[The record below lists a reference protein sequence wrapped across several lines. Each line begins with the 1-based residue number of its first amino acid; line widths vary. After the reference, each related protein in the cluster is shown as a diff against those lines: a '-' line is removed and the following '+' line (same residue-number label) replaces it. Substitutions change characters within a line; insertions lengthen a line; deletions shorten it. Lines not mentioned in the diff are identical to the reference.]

1 MKREFLVGLGLE
13 KEVIDKI
20 MAVHGAD
27 MEQSKDTIAEY
38 ARKLGEANDKIS
50 TLEKASGDAG
60 EIQKKLEDL
69 QQKYDTDTQ
78 ALQGQLNDRDYVDAI
93 SRSIAGANGGKGVK
107 FSSKG
112 AERAFRDALMKD
124 RKEIKDGLL
133 EGFDDY
139 LTAQKDSDPGQFLPD
154 KQMPKIIFP
163 SGSGGA
169 PAGESNGAKFAKQFS
184 AQYESKKE

>member
-13 KEVIDKI
+13 KEMIDKI

-27 MEQSKDTIAEY
+27 MEQTKDTIAEY

-50 TLEKASGDAG
+50 TMEKNNGDAAD
-60 EIQKKLEDL
+60 IQKKLNEL

-78 ALQGQLNDRDYVDAI
+78 ALQGQLNDRDYADAI
-93 SRSIAGANGGKGVK
+93 SRSIAGANGGKGIK

-112 AERAFRDALMKD
+112 AERSFRESLMKD

-133 EGFDDY
+133 EGFEDY
-139 LTAQKDSDPGQFLPD
+139 LTAQKESDPGQFLPD
-154 KQMPKIIFP
+154 KKMPKITFP
-163 SGSGGA
+163 SGGGGA

-184 AQYESKKE
+184 AQYEGKKE